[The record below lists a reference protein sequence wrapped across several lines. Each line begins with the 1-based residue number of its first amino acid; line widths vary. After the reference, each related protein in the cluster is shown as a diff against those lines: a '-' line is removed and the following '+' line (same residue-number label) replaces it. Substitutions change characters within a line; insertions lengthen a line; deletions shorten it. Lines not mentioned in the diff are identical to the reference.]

1 MIRCLIVDD
10 EPYARKLLEEFIQ
23 KLPELTLVGT
33 PADALSA
40 RSILSKQ
47 KVDVLFLDI
56 QMPDL
61 TGIDFLKSTAH
72 RPLVI
77 FTTAFAEYAL
87 EGFELDAVDYLLKP
101 FDFNR
106 FLKAVN
112 KITERLPAGINRI
125 EKDSAPERDFLFVKD
140 GYKLVKIDLK
150 SVLYIKGS
158 REYVTFM
165 SENSKVMSL
174 LSLKDLEDE
183 LPSDFVRI
191 HHSFIVRIDAIQ
203 SISKEEVTIGDES
216 LPIGAT
222 YKKGFFQK
230 IERPN

>member
-23 KLPELTLVGT
+23 KLPELTLVGAA
-33 PADALSA
+33 ADSLSA

-61 TGIDFLKSTAH
+61 TGIDFLKSTTH

-112 KITERLPAGINRI
+112 KITERLPSGENRI
-125 EKDSAPERDFLFVKD
+125 EKDNTAERDFLFVKD
-140 GYKLVKIDLK
+140 GYKLVKVDLK

-158 REYVTFM
+158 REYVTFV
-165 SENSKVMSL
+165 SQSSKVMSL
-174 LSLKDLEDE
+174 LSLKDLEED

-203 SISKEEVTIGDES
+203 SVTKEEVTIGGES

-222 YKKGFFQK
+222 YKKRFLER
-230 IERPN
+230 IERN

>member
-23 KLPELTLVGT
+23 KLPELTLVGIA
-33 PADALSA
+33 ADALSA
-40 RSILSKQ
+40 RNMLSKQ

-61 TGIDFLKSTAH
+61 TGIDFLKSTTQ

-112 KITERLPAGINRI
+112 KITERLPAGGNRS
-125 EKDSAPERDFLFVKD
+125 EKDNAPERDFLFVKD
-140 GYKLVKIDLK
+140 GYKLVKVDLK

-158 REYVTFM
+158 REYVTFV
-165 SENSKVMSL
+165 SDNTKVMSL
-174 LSLKDLEDE
+174 LSLKDLEED

-191 HHSFIVRIDAIQ
+191 HHSFIVRINAIQ
-203 SISKEEVTIGDES
+203 SVTKDEVTIGGES

-222 YKKGFFQK
+222 YKKRFLER
-230 IERPN
+230 IE

>member
-23 KLPELTLVGT
+23 KLPELTLVGVA
-33 PADALSA
+33 ADALSA
-40 RSILSKQ
+40 RNVLSKQ

-61 TGIDFLKSTAH
+61 TGIDFLKSTSH
-72 RPLVI
+72 KPLVI

-106 FLKAVN
+106 FLKSVN
-112 KITERLPAGINRI
+112 KITERMDLGSRKQ
-125 EKDSAPERDFLFVKD
+125 EKESGKEKDFLFVKD
-140 GYKLVKIDLK
+140 GYKLVKVDLK
-150 SVLYIKGS
+150 SVIYLKGS
-158 REYVTFM
+158 REYVTFV
-165 SENSKVMSL
+165 SNSSKVMSL
-174 LSLKDLEDE
+174 LSLKDLEED

-203 SISKEEVTIGDES
+203 SISKEEVTIGGES

-222 YKKGFFQK
+222 YKKRFLDK
-230 IERPN
+230 IERH

>member
-1 MIRCLIVDD
+1 MICCLIVDD

-23 KLPELTLVGT
+23 KLPELTLVGAA
-33 PADALSA
+33 ADALSA

-61 TGIDFLKSTAH
+61 TGIDFLKTTTH

-87 EGFELDAVDYLLKP
+87 EGFELDAVNYLLKP

-112 KITERLPAGINRI
+112 KITERLPSGGNRI
-125 EKDSAPERDFLFVKD
+125 EKDNTTERDFLFVKD
-140 GYKLVKIDLK
+140 GYKLVKVDLK

-158 REYVTFM
+158 REYVTFV

-174 LSLKDLEDE
+174 LSLKDLEED

-203 SISKEEVTIGDES
+203 SVTKEEVTIGGES

-222 YKKGFFQK
+222 YKKRFLER
-230 IERPN
+230 IERN

>member
-23 KLPELTLVGT
+23 KLPELTLVGAA
-33 PADALSA
+33 ADALSA

-61 TGIDFLKSTAH
+61 TGIDFLKSTTH

-112 KITERLPAGINRI
+112 KITERLSSGVTRI
-125 EKDSAPERDFLFVKD
+125 EKDKTAERDFLFVKD
-140 GYKLVKIDLK
+140 GYKLVKVDLK

-158 REYVTFM
+158 REYVTFVN
-165 SENSKVMSL
+165 ENSKVMSL
-174 LSLKDLEDE
+174 LSLKDLEED
-183 LPSDFVRI
+183 LPPEFVRI
-191 HHSFIVRIDAIQ
+191 HHSFIVHIDAIQ
-203 SISKEEVTIGDES
+203 SISKEEVTIGGES
-216 LPIGAT
+216 IPIGAT
-222 YKKGFFQK
+222 YKKRFL
-230 IERPN
+230 ERINS

>member
-23 KLPELTLVGT
+23 KLPELTLVGAA
-33 PADALSA
+33 ADALSA

-61 TGIDFLKSTAH
+61 TGIDFLKSTTH

-112 KITERLPAGINRI
+112 KITERLPSGENRI
-125 EKDSAPERDFLFVKD
+125 EKDKTAERDFLFVKD
-140 GYKLVKIDLK
+140 GYKLVKVDLK

-158 REYVTFM
+158 REYVTFV

-174 LSLKDLEDE
+174 LSLKDLEED

-191 HHSFIVRIDAIQ
+191 HHSFIVRINAIQ
-203 SISKEEVTIGDES
+203 SVTKEEVTIGGES

-222 YKKGFFQK
+222 YKKRFLER
-230 IERPN
+230 IERN

>member
-1 MIRCLIVDD
+1 M
-10 EPYARKLLEEFIQ
+10 
-23 KLPELTLVGT
+23 VGAA
-33 PADALSA
+33 ADALSA

-61 TGIDFLKSTAH
+61 TGIDFLKSTTH
-72 RPLVI
+72 HPLVI

-112 KITERLPAGINRI
+112 KITERLSSGVTRI
-125 EKDSAPERDFLFVKD
+125 EKGNTAERDFLFVKD
-140 GYKLVKIDLK
+140 GYKLVKVDLR

-158 REYVTFM
+158 REYVTFV

-174 LSLKDLEDE
+174 LSLKDLEED
-183 LPSDFVRI
+183 LPPEFVRI

-203 SISKEEVTIGDES
+203 SISKEEVTIGGES
-216 LPIGAT
+216 IPIGAT
-222 YKKGFFQK
+222 YKKRFL
-230 IERPN
+230 ERINS

>member
-23 KLPELTLVGT
+23 KLPELSLVGSA
-33 PADALSA
+33 ADALSA

-72 RPLVI
+72 PPMVI

-87 EGFELDAVDYLLKP
+87 DGFELDAVDYLLKP

-112 KITERLPAGINRI
+112 KVTERLASAVSQP
-125 EKDSAPERDFLFVKD
+125 EKEKHAERDFLFVKD
-140 GYKLVKIDLK
+140 GYKLVKVDLK

-158 REYVTFM
+158 REYVTFVTGNM
-165 SENSKVMSL
+165 KVMSL
-174 LSLKDLEDE
+174 LSLKDLEKD

-203 SISKEEVTIGDES
+203 SISHEEVSIGGES
-216 LPIGAT
+216 FPIGAT
-222 YKKGFFQK
+222 YKKRFLDR
-230 IERPN
+230 IERP